1 MPLFITSVTRAPR
14 YRPRPISFPQI
25 AAHLYPSNVWDQ
37 GWEPVRDLEILSI
50 RFFSLS
56 FSLSPLIF
64 LLIQNIPL
72 SFSFLFL
79 SLSFSV
85 PPSIFLCLSFSLL
98 DPGLRK
104 KWLICKDGWRKIL
117 FSVCYG
123 EGGRYFYEVRIQ
135 QEGYNGVI
143 RIKVWSRGQVRKLWL
158 YAKSW
163 WLCCS
168 RGCNVISLFSLLF
181 LLSALCSLF
190 LNYWINLWLGWF
202 VNSQQIFFPFLQP
215 KETMIFYK
223 LRIS

>member
-1 MPLFITSVTRAPR
+1 M
-14 YRPRPISFPQI
+14 RPVIGP
-25 AAHLYPSNVWDQ
+25 DQ
-37 GWEPVRDLEILSI
+37 
-50 RFFSLS
+50 SLS
-56 FSLSPLIF
+56 HK
-64 LLIQNIPL
+64 LLPT
-72 SFSFLFL
+72 
-79 SLSFSV
+79 SV

-190 LNYWINLWLGWF
+190 LNYWINLWLGRF
-202 VNSQQIFFPFLQP
+202 INSQQIFFPFLQP

>member
-1 MPLFITSVTRAPR
+1 M
-14 YRPRPISFPQI
+14 RPVIGP
-25 AAHLYPSNVWDQ
+25 DQ
-37 GWEPVRDLEILSI
+37 
-50 RFFSLS
+50 SLS
-56 FSLSPLIF
+56 HKLLPASIPPMFGIKVENLFVIWKFSRSVFSLSPLIF

-190 LNYWINLWLGWF
+190 LNYWINLWLGRF
-202 VNSQQIFFPFLQP
+202 INSQQIFFPFLQP

>member
-56 FSLSPLIF
+56 PYLSLDPKYTLIF
-64 LLIQNIPL
+64 LFSLPL
-72 SFSFLFL
+72 SLFL
-79 SLSFSV
+79 CSSFHISLSVF
-85 PPSIFLCLSFSLL
+85 FLL

-190 LNYWINLWLGWF
+190 LNYWINLWLGRF
-202 VNSQQIFFPFLQP
+202 INSQQIFFPFLQP